1 MAVKME
7 TAWLTS
13 VLDVT
18 NIQNY
23 HRVCV
28 CVCVC
33 VYVCVRLDKRGCEAE
48 DR

>member
-28 CVCVC
+28 CV
-33 VYVCVRLDKRGCEAE
+33 YVCVRLDKRGCEAE

>member
-33 VYVCVRLDKRGCEAE
+33 VRLDKRGCEAE